1 VESEK
6 MKEEH
11 ETVYVANQ
19 LITTLT
25 YYNSVISNDSDKCRN
40 TADLMAIK
48 VDEFKDRLV
57 SIRNRANNKKEV

>member
-1 VESEK
+1 

-11 ETVYVANQ
+11 ETVYVTNQ
-19 LITTLT
+19 LITALT

>member
-1 VESEK
+1 

-11 ETVYVANQ
+11 ETVYVTNQ

-25 YYNSVISNDSDKCRN
+25 YYNSVISNDSNKCRN
-40 TADLMAIK
+40 TADLMVIK

-57 SIRNRANNKKEV
+57 SIQNRANNKKEV

>member
-1 VESEK
+1 

>member
-1 VESEK
+1 

-11 ETVYVANQ
+11 ETVYVTNQ
-19 LITTLT
+19 LITALT
-25 YYNSVISNDSDKCRN
+25 YYNSVISNDSNKCRN
-40 TADLMAIK
+40 TADLMVIK

>member
-1 VESEK
+1 

-11 ETVYVANQ
+11 ETVYVTNQ

-25 YYNSVISNDSDKCRN
+25 YYNSVISNNSDKCRN